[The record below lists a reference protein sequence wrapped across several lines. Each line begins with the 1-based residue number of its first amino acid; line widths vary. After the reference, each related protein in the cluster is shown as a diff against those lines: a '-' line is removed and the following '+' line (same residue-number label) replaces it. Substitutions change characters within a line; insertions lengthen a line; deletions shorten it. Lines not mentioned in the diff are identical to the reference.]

1 MDLSIIGIIGIIIA
15 IIIFIVGALKS
26 VPYFILTVGV
36 TGIVMLTNGIP
47 VWPAIT
53 EAFIPGMHSAITAFF
68 MLVLAATFYSN
79 MMERTGTTQAVAYYC
94 LDKFGR
100 NNAVIV
106 LMIISGLLG
115 ICGLNTIMMTFAMF
129 SIIMT
134 IFRETNTPRA
144 MAPAFLFFGGSTF
157 STFIPASVNSMNV
170 LPTQYLGTSLTCA
183 PIAGLVCGVFEIVL
197 CYLYLTWTANGYR
210 KRKIGW
216 VEPEGTAEVRILS
229 EEEKKNLP
237 PIGKAVIPLMILILF
252 VLIASRN
259 GLNSTMTAVAAMCIA
274 AVVCGLLNIDK
285 LKNDFNIGEYFQKT
299 YVTTITAILPIMA
312 VMGFGRVVSS
322 SVGYEKIL
330 DILIAA
336 PLSPY
341 WKAFTGVAVIA
352 GITGSGS
359 TGIMLT
365 LDSLGQYLVN
375 SGANLDII
383 HRICATA
390 STSLDTLPTC
400 SAIFMVTSIY
410 GVTHKEAYKHIF
422 FVSVLFT
429 GLIAAVLAL
438 YGTFVFP
445 V

>member
-1 MDLSIIGIIGIIIA
+1 MDLAMIGILGILVA
-15 IIIFIVGALKS
+15 IIIFIIGALRS
-26 VPYFILTVGV
+26 VPYFILTVVV
-36 TGIVMLTNGIP
+36 TAIVMFTNQMP
-47 VWPAIT
+47 VWT
-53 EAFIPGMHSAITAFF
+53 TLTGSFVPGMHSALTAFF
-68 MLVLAATFYSN
+68 LLVLAATFYSN

-100 NNAVIV
+100 NNAIIV

-115 ICGLNTIMMTFAMF
+115 VCGLNTIMMTFAMF

-183 PIAGLVCGVFEIVL
+183 PAAGLICGAAEIVL
-197 CYLYLTWTANGYR
+197 CYLYLTWAAKGY
-210 KRKIGW
+210 KRKGIGW
-216 VEPEGTAEVRILS
+216 TEPVGTAEVRILS
-229 EEEKKNLP
+229 DEEKKNLP
-237 PIGKAVIPLMILILF
+237 SIGKALIPLLILIVF
-252 VLIASRN
+252 VLYASRN

-274 AVVCGLLNIDK
+274 AVVSALLNYDK
-285 LKNDFNIGEYFQKT
+285 IKGNFNIGEYFQDT
-299 YVTTITAILPIMA
+299 YITTIKAILPIMA
-312 VMGFGRVVSS
+312 VMGFGKVVASS
-322 SVGYEKIL
+322 IGYEKIL
-330 DILIAA
+330 ELLIAA

-341 WKAFTGVAVIA
+341 FKAFSGVAVIS

-365 LDSLGQYLVN
+365 LESLGQYLVN

-383 HRICATA
+383 HRICSTA

-410 GVTHKEAYKHIF
+410 GVTHKEAYKHVF
-422 FVSVLFT
+422 FVSVVFT
-429 GLIAAVLAL
+429 GLISVILAV
-438 YGTFVFP
+438 YGSMAFP
-445 V
+445 I